1 MFHPG
6 KVIEVFSPKHKKVQA
21 SDSTVQAMLDM
32 WDENTLTVMVDK
44 KLETGIRKDDIV
56 LVDYTTPKLRVTKI
70 LRDEVAKSTWKQYK
84 DHHQKRKQATAM
96 QRQPPLVMQ
105 QESYVG

>member
-6 KVIEVFSPKHKKVQA
+6 KVVEVFSPKHKKVQA

-44 KLETGIRKDDIV
+44 KLEASVKKDDVV
-56 LVDYTTPKLRVTKI
+56 LDTGL
-70 LRDEVAKSTWKQYK
+70 
-84 DHHQKRKQATAM
+84 
-96 QRQPPLVMQ
+96 
-105 QESYVG
+105 